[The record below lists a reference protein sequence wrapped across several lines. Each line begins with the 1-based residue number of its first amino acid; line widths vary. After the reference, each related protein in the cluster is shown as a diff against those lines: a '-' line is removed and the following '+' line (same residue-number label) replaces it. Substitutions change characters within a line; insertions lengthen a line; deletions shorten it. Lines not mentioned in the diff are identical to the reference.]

1 MKLALKL
8 TLASILSILA
18 GAYYVS
24 SSSDTT
30 VITPLSPET
39 TYPQST
45 TSTIIPAVE
54 LSAQTDNDS
63 NVAFNTMLIE
73 SDNTLHRWNTDSIT
87 VNAQGLQAGQN
98 LKVLADLIDVINGLG
113 VYNIPVIVLS
123 EQESKVHMYSAP
135 KAEWRAILGPGE
147 LTEEAD
153 GITRTI
159 WEDDGT
165 LMSAK
170 VAVNSESYQ
179 WQRNRTIVHEFLHAL
194 GLGHHQCSSGILDDS
209 STYSPNWSLT
219 KFDTRLI
226 RMQYANSAELTE
238 LAKDPEPCL
247 AVAWQTLNDT
257 ANQKVLWCALD
268 EEDNSPRASS
278 QPCQYASGD
287 VEPTVG
293 AKPVA
298 WVYSGSLYYYNP
310 ELYTRRTY
318 KNKEILCAIKT
329 ENSYMECS
337 VAVDNKFS
345 EVTLWLM
352 DEVLYTYNPE
362 LYTRFDYEGSSI
374 LCYKV
379 NTNERQG
386 CQYTDKSF
394 IDVIDAWTDGVR
406 IYESKN

>member
-1 MKLALKL
+1 MKLALKI
-8 TLASILSILA
+8 TLAVILSILA
-18 GAYYVS
+18 GAYYVNIN
-24 SSSDTT
+24 TT
-30 VITPLSPET
+30 IIAPISPET

-45 TSTIIPAVE
+45 TTSTLSPPVE
-54 LSAQTDNDS
+54 LSTQTDNDS
-63 NVAFNTMLIE
+63 NVAFNNMRKE
-73 SDNTLHRWNTDSIT
+73 ADNILHRWNTDSVT
-87 VNAQGLQAGQN
+87 VNVQGLQEGQN
-98 LKVLADLIDVINGLG
+98 LKVITDLVEVINGLG
-113 VYNIPVIVLS
+113 VYNIPVIMLS
-123 EQESKVHMYSAP
+123 EQTSKVHMYSAP
-135 KAEWRAILGPGE
+135 KSEWRAILGPGE
-147 LTEEAD
+147 LKEEAD

-165 LMSAK
+165 LVSAK
-170 VAVNSESYQ
+170 VAVNSESHQ

-194 GLGHHQCSSGILDDS
+194 GLGHHQCASGILDDS

-219 KFDTRLI
+219 KFDIRLI
-226 RMQYANSAELTE
+226 RMQYANSAELAE
-238 LAKDPEPCL
+238 LAKDPEPCVS
-247 AVAWQTLNDT
+247 VAWQTLNDT
-257 ANQKVLWCALD
+257 ANQKVLWCALSA
-268 EEDNSPRASS
+268 EDNSPVAAS

-287 VEPTVG
+287 VEPTVD

-318 KNKEILCAIKT
+318 KNKEILCETKT
-329 ENSYMECS
+329 ENSYLECS

-352 DEVLYTYNPE
+352 NEVLYTYNPE

-379 NTNERQG
+379 NTSERQG
-386 CQYTDKSF
+386 CQYTDKSYINA
-394 IDVIDAWTDGVR
+394 IDVWTDGVR

>member
-1 MKLALKL
+1 MKLALKI
-8 TLASILSILA
+8 TLAVILSILA
-18 GAYYVS
+18 GAYYVNS
-24 SSSDTT
+24 NTT
-30 VITPLSPET
+30 IITPISPET

-45 TSTIIPAVE
+45 TSTTSPPVE

-63 NVAFNTMLIE
+63 NVAFNNMRKEANNILR
-73 SDNTLHRWNTDSIT
+73 RWNTDSVT
-87 VNAQGLQAGQN
+87 VNVQGLQEGQD
-98 LKVLADLIDVINGLG
+98 LKVLTDLIEVINGLG
-113 VYNIPVIVLS
+113 VYNIPVIVIS
-123 EQESKVHMYSAP
+123 EQTSKVHMYSAP
-135 KAEWRAILGPGE
+135 KSEWRAITGSGE
-147 LTEEAD
+147 LHGEVD

-165 LMSAK
+165 LVSAK

-194 GLGHHQCSSGILDDS
+194 GLGHHQCASGILDDS

-219 KFDTRLI
+219 NYDIRLI
-226 RMQYANSAELTE
+226 RMQYANSTELAELTR
-238 LAKDPEPCL
+238 DPEPCL
-247 AVAWQTLNDT
+247 PVAWQTLSDT

-268 EEDNSPRASS
+268 TESNSPVLAS

-287 VEPTVG
+287 VEPTVD

-318 KNKEILCAIKT
+318 GDKEILCATKT
-329 ENSYMECS
+329 EKSYRECS
-337 VAVDNKFS
+337 VAVANKFT

-352 DEVLYTYNPE
+352 NEVLYTYNPE

-379 NTNERQG
+379 NTSERQG
-386 CQYTDKSF
+386 CQYTDKPY
-394 IDVIDAWTDGVR
+394 IDVIDVWTDGAH
-406 IYESKN
+406 IYKSKN